1 MTRERMLKEAPKSS
15 ICPLISVV
23 VVNYNS
29 GPHLAACLRSVADST
44 YPRKELII
52 VDNASKD
59 DSITQ
64 VQALYPDAEMVR
76 NRVNLGYSG
85 AGNIGIAKAR
95 GEFVVLLNP
104 DTIVDERWLEEL
116 VDAAARYPRA
126 AFFQPKILLM
136 DDHSILNSAGNMIHV
151 AGFGICRG
159 IGTLDDGRFEK
170 EVQVCYA
177 SGACT
182 FARREALREIGP
194 MDRLF
199 FAYGEDKDWGW
210 RGLMMAWQ
218 SMYIPSSIVLHKWSP
233 VLGHSAEKLYLL
245 EFERLLSI
253 WKNYC
258 QRTLLI
264 LAPLLLLVEASVLI
278 HATFRGWLAE
288 KLRSYSDLFR
298 VRKAV
303 ARERRSIQARRVI
316 HDGAVVRNFV
326 AEIEHPYVGSVAPIL
341 NGLVVWIFSRLK
353 ASI

>member
-1 MTRERMLKEAPKSS
+1 MLKHTPKPS
-15 ICPLISVV
+15 ICPLVSVV
-23 VVNYNS
+23 IVNYNS
-29 GPHLAACLRSVADST
+29 GPYLAACLRSVARST

-52 VDNASKD
+52 VDNASED

-64 VQALYPDAEMVR
+64 VQALYPNAEIVR

-85 AGNIGIAKAR
+85 AGNIGVAKAR

-104 DTIVDERWLEEL
+104 DTIVDECWLEGL
-116 VDAAARYPRA
+116 LDAAARYPRA

-136 DDHSILNSAGNMIHV
+136 DDQRILNSAGNMIHV

-159 IGTLDDGRFEK
+159 IGTLDDGRFDK
-170 EVQVCYA
+170 EVEVCYA

-182 FARREALREIGP
+182 LARREALREIGP

-210 RGLMMAWQ
+210 RGLMMGWQ
-218 SMYIPSSIVLHKWSP
+218 SMCIPSSRILHRWSP
-233 VLGHSAEKLYLL
+233 ILGHSPEKLYLL

-253 WKNYC
+253 WKNYS

-264 LAPLLLLVEASVLI
+264 LAPLLLLVETSVLI

-298 VRKAV
+298 MRKAV
-303 ARERRSIQARRVI
+303 ARARRSIQERRVI
-316 HDGAVVRNFV
+316 HDGTVVGSFV
-326 AEIEHPYVGSVAPIL
+326 TEIEHPYVGVVGPIL
-341 NGLVVWIFSRLK
+341 NRLVVWIFGRLK